1 MKIPNI
7 ICMIPARIGSQRFK
21 QKNLALI
28 AQKSV
33 LEWGIESAKNSKAFN
48 KIVVNGDHE
57 LFNRIAKENN
67 VDFFL
72 RDAGL
77 GSSDTKSDDVILN
90 FIDKF
95 ECDFIVWF
103 NAIAPL
109 QQIKDIQ
116 NFAKEL
122 LTNKFQSLFAVR
134 THHIQTLYENRP
146 LNFSYEKLFER
157 TQDLKPATTFV
168 PSMMGWNTNS
178 FRDNYLKKGYGFF
191 CGKTG
196 YFEVSLLSSLVIK
209 KEEDFRMIR
218 SIVEGFKSY
227 DDQIE
232 YYTN

>member
-1 MKIPNI
+1 MRIPNI

-28 AQKSV
+28 GQKSV
-33 LEWGIESAKNSKAFN
+33 LEWGIEAAKNSKAFN

-57 LFNRIAKENN
+57 LFNQIACKNN

-72 RDAGL
+72 RDAKL
-77 GSSDTKSDDVILN
+77 GSSDTKSDEVIIN
-90 FIDKF
+90 FIDEF

-109 QQIKDIQ
+109 QQIQDIQ

-122 LTNKFQSLFAVR
+122 LINKFQSLFAVR
-134 THHIQTLYENRP
+134 TQNIQTLYENKP

-157 TQDLKPATTFV
+157 TQDLKPVRTFV

-178 FRDNYLKKGYGFF
+178 FRENYSKNGYGFF
-191 CGKTG
+191 CGETG
-196 YFEVSLLSSLVIK
+196 YLEVSLLSSLVIK

-218 SIVEGFKSY
+218 SIVEGLETY

-232 YYTN
+232 YYKN

>member
-1 MKIPNI
+1 MKIPTI

-28 AQKSV
+28 GKKSV
-33 LEWGIESAKNSKAFN
+33 LDWGIEAAKNSKAFS
-48 KIVVNGDHE
+48 KIVVNGDNE
-57 LFNRIAKENN
+57 LFSQIANRND

-72 RDAGL
+72 RDTKL
-77 GSSDTKSDDVILN
+77 GSSNTKSDDVIFD

-109 QQIKDIQ
+109 QQVEDIQ
-116 NFAKEL
+116 NFAREL
-122 LTNKFQSLFAVR
+122 LSNKYQSLFAVR
-134 THHIQTLYENRP
+134 SQYIQTLYENKP

-157 TQDLKPATTFV
+157 TQDLKPSTIFV

-178 FRDNYLKKGYGFF
+178 FRDNYSKNGYGFF

-196 YFEVSLLSSLVIK
+196 YLEVCLLSSLVIK

-218 SIVEGFKSY
+218 SIVEGLKTY
-227 DDQIE
+227 DNQIE
-232 YYTN
+232 YYKN

>member
-1 MKIPNI
+1 MEIPNI

-28 AQKSV
+28 DKKSV
-33 LEWGIESAKNSKAFN
+33 LDWGIQAAKNSKAF
-48 KIVVNGDHE
+48 KRIVVNGDHE
-57 LFNRIAKENN
+57 LFKQIAFKNG

-72 RDAGL
+72 RDAKL
-77 GSSDTKSDDVILN
+77 GSSDTKSDEVILN
-90 FIDKF
+90 FINKF
-95 ECDFIVWF
+95 KCDYIVWF

-109 QQIKDIQ
+109 QQIEDIQ

-134 THHIQTLYENRP
+134 NQHIQTLYENQP

-157 TQDLKPATTFV
+157 TQDLKPATIFV

-178 FRDNYLKKGYGFF
+178 FRDNYSKNGYGFF
-191 CGKTG
+191 CGRTG
-196 YFEVSLLSSLVIK
+196 YIEVSLLSSLVIK

-218 SIVEGFKSY
+218 SIVEGLKTY

-232 YYTN
+232 YYTT